1 MPCPAHHGR
10 HHSAPEERRSSMAG
24 HVPTP
29 AQVKAAATVTG
40 MIRSVQEHDLAL
52 LSAVKDNAVSAAEAI
67 ARLER
72 SPQWVWVA
80 MEPESKLLL
89 STWTEILVC
98 FEYGSP
104 GGIAWDGSEKMCKNI
119 CPGT

>member
-1 MPCPAHHGR
+1 M
-10 HHSAPEERRSSMAG
+10 
-24 HVPTP
+24 
-29 AQVKAAATVTG
+29 AAAIASTLKSANHRFGTAILAG
-40 MIRSVQEHDLAL
+40 RETYEQAQETI
-52 LSAVKDNAVSAAEAI
+52 E
-67 ARLER
+67 ARLVGQLKTR
-72 SPQWVWVA
+72 FHH
-80 MEPESKLLL
+80 EPIMAYEVLARKGVL